1 MPPFLVKN
9 KPAPMIIIETGE
21 NHSRYHS
28 ICTLSHAPHA
38 PTSAMHSRSSHG
50 ENYLPLRRWLS
61 QLGRDKRPA
70 ASACFHHPQALCR
83 IQILGRLRHSF
94 CIRLGL
100 FYSFLYFLSTLF
112 SGHSGLVLC
121 FSCIPVVFPGCSLD
135 KRGRACYLF
144 FHNKCDDDATQSSPF
159 SESRR
164 LV

>member
-1 MPPFLVKN
+1 
-9 KPAPMIIIETGE
+9 MIIIETGE

-70 ASACFHHPQALCR
+70 ASACFHHPQALCG
-83 IQILGRLRHSF
+83 IQILSRLRHSF
-94 CIRLGL
+94 LFDCGYFIPIRTPCQPCFINFFRGRFVFSMFSRRHCI
-100 FYSFLYFLSTLF
+100 F
-112 SGHSGLVLC
+112 
-121 FSCIPVVFPGCSLD
+121 PVFRASWLD
-135 KRGRACYLF
+135 KQRAACYLF
-144 FHNKCDDDATQSSPF
+144 IHNKCDDDATQSSPF